1 MKGTR
6 MQRMAVWA
14 AGVALT
20 AGLAGCGA
28 TTPAGGSTSKSTAAP
43 TPVVIDQAFQSLLYL
58 PLYVAIDKG
67 FFAQNGLSVT
77 KVTAGS
83 GSNGVSAVIGGS
95 AQFSLQDPMIAVLA
109 NIKGADVRPI
119 AAVING
125 VPMWVV
131 GKSTATGLSALA
143 GQTISTA
150 IPPSTGTYLAQRAL
164 KENNMTA
171 RLMLVKLGTELA
183 PVLAGQA
190 SMATLSEPTLE
201 QALTA
206 GYHVQYSFAQE
217 YAGDYAYSSIDASE
231 SYITSH
237 PQALQKFVDAIQQ
250 AEQFMTQ
257 HPQGTIK
264 VAEQEFPTLSPTL
277 VAQAF
282 TNMVHSGVYASGAL
296 ITQSAYDHAIALQ
309 EYLGNIKAGQA
320 PYANEVVTTF
330 AQKAATGN

>member
-6 MQRMAVWA
+6 VQKAVRSV

-20 AGLAGCGA
+20 AALAGCGA
-28 TTPAGGSTSKSTAAP
+28 AAPAGGSASKSASAP

-67 FFAQNGLSVT
+67 FFTQDGLAVT

-109 NIKGADVRPI
+109 DIKGADVKPI

-131 GKSTATGLSALA
+131 GKSSATGVSALA
-143 GQTISTA
+143 GQTIATA
-150 IPPSTGTYLAQRAL
+150 IPPSTGTYLAQRVL

-171 RLMLVKLGTELA
+171 HMLLVKLGTELA

-190 SMATLSEPTLE
+190 SLATLSEPTLE
-201 QALTA
+201 QALAA
-206 GYHVQYSFAQE
+206 GYHIAYSFAQE
-217 YAGDYAYSSIDASE
+217 YAGDYAYSSIDASATV
-231 SYITSH
+231 IKSH
-237 PQALQKFVDAIQQ
+237 PQTVQEFVDGIQQ
-250 AEQFMTQ
+250 AEQYMTQ

-264 VAEQEFPTLSPTL
+264 VAQQEFPTLSPTL
-277 VAQAF
+277 VANAV
-282 TNMVHSGVYASGAL
+282 TNLVHSGVYATGPL
-296 ITQSAYDHAIALQ
+296 ITQSAYDHAITLQ
-309 EYLGNIKAGQA
+309 EYLGNIKASQA
-320 PYANEVVTTF
+320 PYASEVVTTF
-330 AQKAATGN
+330 AQKAASQ